1 MTSKSKMAKAQQ
13 EGHFMKKKTKLRFE
27 DLPKNYEALC
37 RLFLP
42 RPLRAAADYAKV
54 VAMTD
59 VMAPRQEEV
68 TGDQADYYELLC
80 WLIEEYD
87 AKRLKKPQFTL
98 DERTRHE
105 SGGPVGIFERQP
117 QPGLG
122 GAARRAQIVV
132 APRAHFGPALRRVG
146 RQFSLSFLNLP
157 ASAPGPSGPARFGGL
172 PCLGKASRGLRQ

>member
-1 MTSKSKMAKAQQ
+1 
-13 EGHFMKKKTKLRFE
+13 MKKKTKLRFE

-87 AKRLKKPQFTL
+87 AKRLKKPQFTPVDML
-98 DERTRHE
+98 KRLMKERAMSPADLSEFLNGNRSLASAVLRGERKLSLRH
-105 SGGPVGIFERQP
+105 VRI
-117 QPGLG
+117 L
-122 GAARRAQIVV
+122 ARR
-132 APRAHFGPALRRVG
+132 FGVSADN
-146 RQFSLSFLNLP
+146 FL
-157 ASAPGPSGPARFGGL
+157 
-172 PCLGKASRGLRQ
+172 